1 MVPAKADRKLHGWR
15 GFTLL
20 YPARTIFN
28 AVALSNDRNGSIREP
43 QEQ

>member
-1 MVPAKADRKLHGWR
+1 VPAKADCKLHGR
-15 GFTLL
+15 ARFTLL

-28 AVALSNDRNGSIREP
+28 APALSNARDGSIREP